1 MMGASAGNSP
11 ELLKPGG
18 ASKSSVAAVSKW
30 DQVLLPLIYQC
41 RFSCGIQEAT
51 LELCMHQEKV

>member
-1 MMGASAGNSP
+1 MGASSGNSP

-18 ASKSSVAAVSKW
+18 ASKTSVAAVSKW
-30 DQVLLPLIYQC
+30 DQVLLPLIYQY
-41 RFSCGIQEAT
+41 RFGCGIQEAT